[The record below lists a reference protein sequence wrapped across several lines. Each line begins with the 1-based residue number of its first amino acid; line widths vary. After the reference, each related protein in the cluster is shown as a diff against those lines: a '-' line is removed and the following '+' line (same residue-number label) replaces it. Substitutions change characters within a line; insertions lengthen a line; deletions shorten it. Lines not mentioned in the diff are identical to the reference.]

1 MDNTPENTIVSD
13 SAPRGKVPLAVRLRS
28 LLFIILYSLAG
39 AIHGLLCLLVFP
51 FLAFPRRYAFAN
63 IWTRVSMWLLKVI
76 NGVSVE
82 ITGQE
87 NIADGE
93 PLVVLANH
101 QSQWETFYLLLVV
114 VPQAT
119 LLKQELLKI
128 PFFGWA
134 LARLKPIP
142 IDRRKPTQA
151 MKTVLR
157 KGSEYLAEGISVVIY
172 PEGTRQPPGSL
183 GTFNTGGAMLA
194 CRAKVRVLP
203 IVHNSGDCWPAR
215 SLLRLPGTIRLVIG
229 PPIDTAGKT
238 PKEVNQEAARWIREN
253 YPHSPD

>member
-1 MDNTPENTIVSD
+1 MDNSPENTAERAGEGTERV
-13 SAPRGKVPLAVRLRS
+13 AMLVRFRS
-28 LLFIILYSLAG
+28 LLYIVLYSLAG
-39 AIHGLLCLLVFP
+39 ISHGLLCLLVFP
-51 FLAFPRRYAFAN
+51 FLSFPQRYAFAN

-76 NGVSVE
+76 NGISVE
-82 ITGQE
+82 ITGLD
-87 NIADGE
+87 NIPDGE

-142 IDRRKPTQA
+142 IDRKKPTQA
-151 MKTVLR
+151 LKTVLR

-172 PEGTRQPPGSL
+172 PEGTRQAPGTL
-183 GTFNTGGAMLA
+183 GTFSTGGAMLA
-194 CRAKVRVLP
+194 CRANVRVLP
-203 IVHNSGDCWPAR
+203 IVHNSGNCWPAR
-215 SLLRLPGTIRLVIG
+215 SMLRVPGTIQMIIG
-229 PPIDTAGKT
+229 PPIETAGKT
-238 PKEVNQEAARWIREN
+238 PKQVNQEAADWIRAN
-253 YPHSPD
+253 YPEASS